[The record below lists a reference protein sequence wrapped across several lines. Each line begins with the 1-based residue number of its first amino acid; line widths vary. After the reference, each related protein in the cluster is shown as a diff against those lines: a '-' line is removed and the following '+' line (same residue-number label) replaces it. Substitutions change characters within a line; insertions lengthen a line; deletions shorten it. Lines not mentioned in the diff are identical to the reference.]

1 MKRKILISVSIC
13 LSIVLMF
20 LVFSYIYING
30 YRFESDI
37 ECVNYNMPYISQ
49 YSKTIYKYEND
60 DCEILIYNSND
71 GNIFE
76 LTMIKKTINDN
87 VKYKFHSQ
95 NATSLPTSNYEWT
108 EVNEDVKYIYLDL
121 YEDIE
126 NIDCGGYQPVSEKI
140 EYTYQ
145 NGEKDSCW
153 IFVIDKTQ

>member
-1 MKRKILISVSIC
+1 MLFI
-13 LSIVLMF
+13 
-20 LVFSYIYING
+20 FSYIYANG

-37 ECVNYNMPYISQ
+37 ECANYNMPSVSQ

-60 DCEILIYNSND
+60 DCEILIYKSND

-76 LTMIKKTINDN
+76 STMYKKSLNGK

-95 NATSLPTSNYEWT
+95 NTTSLPTSYYEWT
-108 EVNEDVKYIYLDL
+108 EVNEDVKYIYLEL

-126 NIDCGGYQPVSEKI
+126 KVDCGGYEPVSEKL